1 MEVLLMDKILSARVD
16 ESVVNRI
23 GSLARRLRTSKKKII
38 ETAIEVYAAQVDEAQ
53 GFDVF
58 EHTCGAWRRKE
69 SARGTVVEARKAFQ
83 RSMQRHQP

>member
-1 MEVLLMDKILSARVD
+1 MDKILSARVD

-38 ETAIEVYAAQVDEAQ
+38 ETAIEVYATQLDKAQD
-53 GFDVF
+53 FDVF
-58 EHTCGAWRRKE
+58 EHTCGAWHRKE
-69 SARGTVVEARKAFQ
+69 SVRKTVDNARKVFQ

>member
-1 MEVLLMDKILSARVD
+1 MDKILSARVD

-38 ETAIEVYAAQVDEAQ
+38 ETAIEVYATQIDAAQD
-53 GFDVF
+53 FDVF

-69 SARGTVVEARKAFQ
+69 SHRETMVKVRKAFQ
-83 RSMQRHQP
+83 RSMERHQP

>member
-1 MEVLLMDKILSARVD
+1 MDKILSARVD
-16 ESVVNRI
+16 ESIVNHI

-38 ETAIEVYAAQVDEAQ
+38 ETAIEAYATQVDEAQ
-53 GFDVF
+53 DFDVF

-69 SARGTVVEARKAFQ
+69 SAQETVDHARKASQ

>member
-1 MEVLLMDKILSARVD
+1 MDKILSARVD

-38 ETAIEVYAAQVDEAQ
+38 ETAIEAYATQVDEAQ
-53 GFDVF
+53 DFDVF

-69 SARGTVVEARKAFQ
+69 SARETVGKARKAFQ
-83 RSMQRHQP
+83 HSIQRHQP